1 MSRRSFL
8 VSSTLFAVAA
18 ATKVQA
24 DTASSGFKVDGH
36 VVLNAYQALVEEHLT
51 NALSAIR
58 ALAATSDAQTASWT
72 SIGPALNRL
81 SQDWKTDAAIWF
93 AQPDGSYFSTAGG
106 KSSSTLLD
114 RDYFPNLTSGHD
126 VLGSLV
132 VSKSTGQP
140 SIIVATPVIHEGH
153 VVAAIGISV
162 SSLLMS
168 KLVAKEFGFPDDL
181 IFYAMNS
188 KGQTAIHADA
198 SKIFQFPATL
208 GQTSLQSA
216 VATILSQPQGT
227 VEYSFSGT
235 QRTAIFSKSEAIPG
249 WHFVLVQIAKS

>member
-8 VSSTLFAVAA
+8 VSSALFAVAA
-18 ATKVQA
+18 ATRVQA
-24 DTASSGFKVDGH
+24 DTASAAFKVDGH
-36 VVLNAYQALVEEHLT
+36 VVLNAYQALVEEHLA
-51 NALSAIR
+51 NALTAIR

-93 AQPDGSYFSTAGG
+93 ALPDGSYFSTAGG

-114 RDYFPNLTSGHD
+114 RDYFPNLMSGHD

-132 VSKSTGQP
+132 ISKSTGQP
-140 SIIVATPVIHEGH
+140 SIIVATPVIKEGH

-162 SSLLMS
+162 SSSLIS
-168 KLVAKEFGFPDDL
+168 KLVAERVEFPDNM
-181 IFYAMNS
+181 IFYALNS
-188 KGQTAIHADA
+188 KGQTSIHADA

-208 GQTSLQSA
+208 GETSLQSA

-227 VEYSFSGT
+227 IEYSFGGK
-235 QRTAIFSKSEAIPG
+235 QRTAIFNKSEAIPG